1 MKEPLSIPDLQ
12 KVIAVVRKLK
22 PDWRHVG
29 SINTPGVD
37 AFTDNGY
44 QITIEHEMTC
54 YAGGADHTL
63 SFRISERGQRGTWVC
78 NEHYKSSPHWV
89 YEPDQ
94 EHFDV
99 LKSFLDECLAE
110 FKRLEQ
116 ARKDARAKKEET
128 ARSKF
133 LTE

>member
-1 MKEPLSIPDLQ
+1 
-12 KVIAVVRKLK
+12 
-22 PDWRHVG
+22 
-29 SINTPGVD
+29 
-37 AFTDNGY
+37 
-44 QITIEHEMTC
+44 MTC

-63 SFRISERGQRGTWVC
+63 SFRISERGSEAPGSATSTTKAVLIGSM
-78 NEHYKSSPHWV
+78 K
-89 YEPDQ
+89 PDQ

-116 ARKDARAKKEET
+116 ARKDARAKKEEN
-128 ARSKF
+128 SSIQV